1 MDWYTILIIA
11 HIVGV
16 ALGVGGATFAEVN
29 LVYAKRD
36 GEISPDENAL
46 MQSTYAVLRLGFF
59 LLVLS
64 GFGFLLYYRL
74 SGAEELLYSSALW
87 AKFAVIG
94 ILSASAVLMQLRLI
108 PLLWGSAVSITSW
121 YAALVLGVFA
131 RGDVN
136 SSYVTILSIYA
147 LAVVTM
153 YYILQ
158 LIHKKFVPHKEH

>member
-1 MDWYTILIIA
+1 MKKTNFTKSLKFGFTLVEILI
-11 HIVGV
+11 
-16 ALGVGGATFAEVN
+16 T
-29 LVYAKRD
+29 
-36 GEISPDENAL
+36 ISI
-46 MQSTYAVLRLGFF
+46 
-59 LLVLS
+59 
-64 GFGFLLYYRL
+64 
-74 SGAEELLYSSALW
+74 
-87 AKFAVIG
+87 IG

-136 SSYVTILSIYA
+136 SSYVTIFSIYA